1 MPAAL
6 RDNIEA
12 LYHDFF
18 IDTCADWV
26 VPYLADLLGTS
37 HLSGDPWTLRAD
49 VARTIFHRRRKGTLG
64 AVESLAYTLSGWAA
78 QSVELRNNLVWTQH
92 LNHQR
97 PDAGGRPPLGER
109 RSLAAAVRGGTVS
122 LRDPALLTFLDGPF
136 DPFAHVA
143 DFKPGQVGA
152 PRYNLPNLG
161 IFLWRL
167 EDSYNFV

>member
-1 MPAAL
+1 MSSPRQPLYERLPEIYRIKDAEQFPAGQLAAFLGVLDQVPAAL

-78 QSVELRNNLVWTQH
+78 QSLELRNNLAWTQH

-97 PDAGGRPPLGER
+97 
-109 RSLAAAVRGGTVS
+109 
-122 LRDPALLTFLDGPF
+122 
-136 DPFAHVA
+136 
-143 DFKPGQVGA
+143 K
-152 PRYNLPNLG
+152 
-161 IFLWRL
+161 
-167 EDSYNFV
+167 